1 MRKEYLFFVILIML
15 LLHVTFTPI
24 LVHKYIQ
31 EQHEPIYIQ
40 ATDSTITYQAIDD

>member
-1 MRKEYLFFVILIML
+1 MRKIYLIIIIFSML

-31 EQHEPIYIQ
+31 KQHEPIYIQ